1 MNVNAI
7 LRTKG
12 TKVVTARPQWT
23 VSVLAE
29 ELRKEGIGALVVSED
44 DAAILGI
51 VSERDIV
58 RGLADYGA
66 AVLERKVSDIMHR
79 EVVTITGEDDIED
92 VMGKMTRHRIRH
104 LPVVDG
110 GRLCGIISI
119 GDVVKHR
126 LEELESE
133 TMAMRH
139 YIAGH

>member
-1 MNVNAI
+1 MNVNSI

-12 TKVVTARPQWT
+12 TKVVTARPDWS
-23 VSVLAE
+23 VSVLTE
-29 ELRKEGIGALVVSED
+29 RLRAEGIGALVVSED
-44 DAAILGI
+44 DKTIVGI

-58 RGLADYGA
+58 RGLAQHGA
-66 AVLERKVSDIMHR
+66 AILDSKVGDIMYHD
-79 EVVTITGEDDIED
+79 VITSTGEEDIEA

-104 LPVVDG
+104 LPVVDN

-133 TMAMRH
+133 TTAMRH